1 MREGDV
7 KGRPLIP
14 VFAAL
19 AIAAGAAWGA
29 DAAKG
34 KEVFNGPAACGECHK
49 TTAQKSGGPG
59 LAGTARRHSDEWL
72 MRWLKEPKKTWQ
84 ENDAETAEMKKRLGL
99 QNAERPGMKVRKNLS
114 DEELADL
121 IEYLHTL

>member
-1 MREGDV
+1 MKSGL
-7 KGRPLIP
+7 LIP

-19 AIAAGAAWGA
+19 AIAAGAAWAA

-34 KEVFNGPAACGECHK
+34 KEVFDGPAACGECHK
-49 TTAQKSGGPG
+49 TTGKKSGGPG
-59 LAGTARRHSDEWL
+59 LAGTARRHSGEWL
-72 MRWLKEPKKTWQ
+72 MRWLREPKKTWQ
-84 ENDAETAEMKKRLGL
+84 ENDSETMEMKKRLGL
-99 QNAERPGMKVRKNLS
+99 ENAERPGMKQRKNLS